1 MSKVK
6 VATADHLYLKLAG
19 TLQTHIENHLLK
31 VGDKLPSVRLF
42 SEEQGVSIG
51 TTLQAYYH
59 LEARGLIE
67 SRPKSGYYVRYG
79 PHQYPP
85 VPATSAPQHKESSHD
100 PEAIIASVFNH
111 LNDPAVMA
119 LSLGVPDPRLLP
131 QAKLNKAVV
140 EAMRTLPASG
150 TSYENIQ
157 GNLRLRTQIARHVRA
172 WLRAAH

>member
-1 MSKVK
+1 MPKLK
-6 VATADHLYLKLAG
+6 APNADHLYLKLAEA
-19 TLQTHIENHLLK
+19 LQMHIENHLLK

-42 SEEQGVSIG
+42 SDEQGVSVG

-79 PHQYPP
+79 QHQYPP
-85 VPATSAPQHKESSHD
+85 VPATSAPQHRESSQD
-100 PEAIIASVFNH
+100 PEAIISSVFSH
-111 LNDPAVMA
+111 LNDPSVVA

-131 QAKLNKAVV
+131 QSKLNKAVV
-140 EAMRTLPASG
+140 EAMRSLPASG

-157 GNLRLRTQIARHVRA
+157 GNPRLRTQIARHARA
-172 WLRAAH
+172 WQGDL